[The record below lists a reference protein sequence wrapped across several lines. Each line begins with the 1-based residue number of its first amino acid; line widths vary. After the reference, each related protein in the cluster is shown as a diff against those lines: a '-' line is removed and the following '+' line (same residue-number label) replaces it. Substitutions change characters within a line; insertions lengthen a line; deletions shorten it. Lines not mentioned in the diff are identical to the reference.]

1 MRMKRLNIN
10 KVEQFIDETDG
21 DPILLDVRTPAE
33 YAQGHLPGA
42 LNLSH
47 ELIPQAARQYGKD
60 QPLIL
65 YCRSGARSTDATR
78 FLMAQG
84 FTRVYEA
91 GGIIDYKGPVVR

>member
-10 KVEQFIDETDG
+10 KVEQFIEEADG

-33 YAQGHLPGA
+33 YAHGHLPGA

-47 ELIPQAARQYGKD
+47 ELIPQATRQYDED